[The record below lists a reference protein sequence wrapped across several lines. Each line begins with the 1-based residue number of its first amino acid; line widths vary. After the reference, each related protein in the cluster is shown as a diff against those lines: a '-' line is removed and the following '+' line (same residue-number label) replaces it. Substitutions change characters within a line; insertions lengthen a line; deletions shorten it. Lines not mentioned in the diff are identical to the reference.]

1 MRVRSAAFPSG
12 SHGWRCSNR
21 GLFLQEPTVNPN
33 SGLTVATLTLSVDGD
48 TFEFAREALMALKA
62 GDRAPDFK
70 LASMTG
76 ETQGEFQLSA
86 EKRKNTVICF
96 YALDFTPV

>member
-1 MRVRSAAFPSG
+1 
-12 SHGWRCSNR
+12 
-21 GLFLQEPTVNPN
+21 
-33 SGLTVATLTLSVDGD
+33 
-48 TFEFAREALMALKA
+48 MALKA
-62 GDRAPDFK
+62 GDPAPDFK

-76 ETQGEFQLSA
+76 ETQGEFQLLA